1 MESKTRL
8 IERSMDDCT
17 HARVLEFLK
26 AVGPH
31 TRPLKTLK
39 EHYDKWTNY
48 QRVHLDQGTPSEDL
62 ALIRRGVLAVLR
74 EDGGYEWG
82 FSEETLYVAVVNYG
96 DEFHIFHGEHV
107 EILMAALGS
116 NHAMMRSLF
125 EMRSHMSTIG
135 DRRLM
140 VAYVVAPWHAD
151 ASQFACEL
159 RCTRVDGSS
168 DSEAIA
174 LKDGRMVLNVPSTV
188 TLDCETVNARLR
200 SRVKYQFS
208 SHHLAPCSTKGAGE
222 IKSDVVPRVMYDK
235 LAYTNKQLLEEVE
248 EMRKQ
253 VDSATKQ
260 TMLVRETVPMKEI
273 LQSVEL
279 AKEMGRLEA
288 RLRTEHNEEI
298 EALKRKH
305 KAEVEEE
312 RRRAAEAAEGAIKL
326 IKTETTSPK
335 KDDTAPLR
343 RQVSALTHEV
353 EEVRARHKKTC
364 LELEA
369 MSTKHKQALREI
381 DTLHDQIKSIR
392 ARHSDDLNQQ
402 TSSMLADFDGAFS
415 DIKARFEGFL
425 RNCVLERAR
434 RLRIRVALLT
444 YLRRESVVRDDVTM
458 KCGVIRTR
466 VRREFEA
473 QMCSQHECLEA
484 LERRHRLEVGRL
496 LAENCTLKEMVSDC
510 DIDIFTL
517 GNKIKDIRRANI
529 EYLRHVIMHKR
540 QKNVRFKSVFDPTSR
555 ALIDRFK
562 QTHEI
567 GRAANPVGFFY
578 PIRHPSGPP
587 SSNSTTFQPQSPSD
601 PVSVH
606 YHHHHHI
613 HMGTSIQS

>member
-1 MESKTRL
+1 M
-8 IERSMDDCT
+8 
-17 HARVLEFLK
+17 
-26 AVGPH
+26 
-31 TRPLKTLK
+31 
-39 EHYDKWTNY
+39 
-48 QRVHLDQGTPSEDL
+48 
-62 ALIRRGVLAVLR
+62 LR
-74 EDGGYEWG
+74 EDGGREWG
-82 FSEETLYVAVVNYG
+82 FSERTLYVAVVNYG
-96 DEFHIFHGEHV
+96 DDFHIFHGEHV
-107 EILMAALGS
+107 EILMATLGS
-116 NHAMMRSLF
+116 NLTMMRSLF
-125 EMRSHMSTIG
+125 EMRSHISTIG
-135 DRRLM
+135 ERRLM

-159 RCTRVDGSS
+159 RCTRIDGSS
-168 DSEAIA
+168 DSEAIG
-174 LKDGRMVLNVPSTV
+174 LKDGRMVFNVPSTV
-188 TLDCETVNARLR
+188 TMDCETVNTCLR
-200 SRVKYQFS
+200 SKVKYQFS
-208 SHHLAPCSTKGAGE
+208 SHHLAPRSAKGVGE
-222 IKSDVVPRVMYDK
+222 SKSDVVPRVMYDK
-235 LAYTNKQLLEEVE
+235 LACTNKQLLEEVE

-253 VDSATKQ
+253 VDSTTKQ
-260 TMLVRETVPMKEI
+260 PMMLRQNVPMREI
-273 LQSVEL
+273 VQSVEL

-288 RLRTEHNEEI
+288 RLRTEHKEEI

-312 RRRAAEAAEGAIKL
+312 HRKAAEAAEGAIKL
-326 IKTETTSPK
+326 IKSETISPK
-335 KDDTAPLR
+335 KDDAAPLR

-353 EEVRARHKKTC
+353 EELRARHKKMC

-369 MSTKHKQALREI
+369 VSTRHKEALRKI
-381 DTLHDQIKSIR
+381 DALHVQMNSIR
-392 ARHSDDLNQQ
+392 ARHTVELKQQ
-402 TSSMLADFDGAFS
+402 TSSMLADFDVAFS
-415 DIKARFEGFL
+415 DVKTRFEGFL
-425 RNCVLERAR
+425 QNSVMVRAR

-444 YLRRESVVRDDVTM
+444 YLRRESIVRDDVAM

-473 QMCSQHECLEA
+473 QMCSQHEYLEE
-484 LERRHRLEVGRL
+484 LELRHRLEVGRL
-496 LAENCTLKEMVSDC
+496 LAENRALKEMVSDC

-567 GRAANPVGFFY
+567 GRATNPVGFFY

-587 SSNSTTFQPQSPSD
+587 SSNSTTFQSQSPSD